1 MTIVRS
7 LGVTTLVALMSA
19 HRATIGRCDGTGASF
34 FDQATVDAIE
44 DYLRSRTEASEAR
57 PERPTRR
64 QSQLSPGGHIVAGSG
79 TGPRRP

>member
-19 HRATIGRCDGTGASF
+19 HRAAIGRCDRTGAS

-44 DYLRSRTEASEAR
+44 DYLRSRTEATEAR

-64 QSQLSPGGHIVAGSG
+64 QSQLRPGGRIVGGSG